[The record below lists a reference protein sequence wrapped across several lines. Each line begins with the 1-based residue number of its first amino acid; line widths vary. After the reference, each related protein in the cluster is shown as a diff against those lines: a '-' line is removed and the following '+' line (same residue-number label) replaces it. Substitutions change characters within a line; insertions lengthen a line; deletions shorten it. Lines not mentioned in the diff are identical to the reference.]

1 MTDFGLNACRL
12 HLQRCSGRMPTT
24 STGKQNDSNGKGKH
38 GKVSFGKMSAK
49 SGEIEKAE
57 CRKPCFGLCPTACFL
72 REQHTDKYQY
82 TPFAHEKDG

>member
-49 SGEIEKAE
+49 SGEIEKT
-57 CRKPCFGLCPTACFL
+57 RLFQLYMSIPFLTCFCANG
-72 REQHTDKYQY
+72 
-82 TPFAHEKDG
+82 GM